1 MVVTA
6 VRLLRAAQRDCEGAS
21 FLQRKTRLSEA
32 CEAVRRG
39 EASGVLQEVKGVLVL
54 QQESP
59 SLCCVLL
66 GRLAVDLHTQGVLM
80 RSGEAKRS
88 EDAFRE
94 VQTAQSVK

>member
-39 EASGVLQEVKGVLVL
+39 EASGVLREVKGVLVL
-54 QQESP
+54 Q
-59 SLCCVLL
+59 
-66 GRLAVDLHTQGVLM
+66 
-80 RSGEAKRS
+80 
-88 EDAFRE
+88 
-94 VQTAQSVK
+94 